1 MQKPKK
7 ELVFANGLIS
17 KRRDTAPDYVLV
29 NQSIKVDDFITFLK
43 KHDKNG
49 WVNLETRKS
58 ANGNIYTIVDS
69 WQPKAKETG
78 HAQKHDI

>member
-1 MQKPKK
+1 MQKPKE

-29 NQSIKVDDFITFLK
+29 NQSIQVDDFITFLK

-78 HAQKHDI
+78 HAQEHDI